1 MDFLP
6 TLALIV
12 LGKVPGILA
21 FFDLI
26 LLKFT
31 RGQVNAKR

>member
-21 FFDLI
+21 FFLFDI
-26 LLKFT
+26 AQIT
-31 RGQVNAKR
+31 C